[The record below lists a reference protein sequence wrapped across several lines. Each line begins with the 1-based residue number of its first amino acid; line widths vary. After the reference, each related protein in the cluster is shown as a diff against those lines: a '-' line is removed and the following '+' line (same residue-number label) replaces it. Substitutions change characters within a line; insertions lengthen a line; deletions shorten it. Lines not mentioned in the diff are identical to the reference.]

1 MLLQLQIPE
10 SVYKRLKNGEDVKAI
25 TNFNRDNKKQ
35 AYEIL
40 SEISGFDNFWFAMV
54 VEDIDEEELEY
65 HCCMSSKEN
74 PVNLVIDVPETEL
87 FITDFYDFSDLIY
100 FTAEEPD
107 PVVVENIIK
116 TFKSGVSNGMRQAI
130 FPVLRSSYI
139 KQVLK

>member
-1 MLLQLQIPE
+1 
-10 SVYKRLKNGEDVKAI
+10 
-25 TNFNRDNKKQ
+25 
-35 AYEIL
+35 
-40 SEISGFDNFWFAMV
+40 MV

-74 PVNLVIDVPETEL
+74 PVNIIVDVPETEL

-107 PVVVENIIK
+107 PVAVENIIK

-139 KQVLK
+139 KQVIP